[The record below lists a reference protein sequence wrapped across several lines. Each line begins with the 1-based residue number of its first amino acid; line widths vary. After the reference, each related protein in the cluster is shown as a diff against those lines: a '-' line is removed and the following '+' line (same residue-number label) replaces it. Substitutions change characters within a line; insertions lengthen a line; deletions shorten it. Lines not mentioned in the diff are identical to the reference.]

1 MTKYFVGV
9 DIGSLT
15 VKVVLINDG
24 LEILGQLKTRAG
36 YSGKDVATR
45 LKEQLLAES
54 CLTPQKISATV
65 ATGYGRVTF
74 PADREVSE
82 ITCQAKG
89 ISHLFPSSRT
99 IIDIGG
105 QDSKVIKL
113 LPNGRVGDFTMNDKC
128 AAGTG
133 RFLEVMASALEVEWP
148 KIGELVSS
156 SKNPTKISSFC
167 TVFAESE
174 IISQVSAGA
183 LKSDILAGV
192 CDSVASRVASMTRRT
207 GLEKDI
213 VFTGGVALNRGVV
226 NALTKQLGYPLL
238 VFQEPVITAALGA
251 ALLAREIH
259 KSSI

>member
-1 MTKYFVGV
+1 MKYFLGV

-15 VKVVLINDG
+15 VKVVLINDN
-24 LEILGQLKTRAG
+24 LEILGLAKKRAG
-36 YSGKDVATR
+36 YNGREVAKR
-45 LKEQLLAES
+45 LEEQLLDES
-54 CLTPQKISATV
+54 GLNAQQVSATV

-74 PADREVSE
+74 PSDREVSE

-113 LPNGRVGDFTMNDKC
+113 LPNGKVADFAMNDKC

-133 RFLEVMASALEVEWP
+133 RFLEVMASALEVGWHE
-148 KIGELVSS
+148 IGELVLA

-207 GLEKDI
+207 GLETDI

-226 NALTKQLGYPLL
+226 NALTKLLGYPLL

-251 ALLAREIH
+251 ALLAREIR
-259 KSSI
+259 K